1 MSNRRLCWKGGIGMH
16 WYNHRLQDP
25 VAHDQKWKTTVKPNF
40 ATLLIAVLIIILV
53 AIYKPILLLA
63 VVPAFVLIGIVWC
76 RLADR
81 ALKKLKKADEPAE

>member
-1 MSNRRLCWKGGIGMH
+1 MH
-16 WYNHRLQDP
+16 WHNSPLRDP
-25 VAHDQKWKTTVKPNF
+25 TAHDQKWETTVKPNF
-40 ATLLIAVLIIILV
+40 ATLLLAIFIIIPI

-81 ALKKLKKADEPAE
+81 ALKKIKQADESAGER

>member
-1 MSNRRLCWKGGIGMH
+1 MQ

-40 ATLLIAVLIIILV
+40 ATLLIAVLIIIPV

-63 VVPAFVLIGIVWC
+63 VVPAFALIGIVWC

-81 ALKKLKKADEPAE
+81 ALKKLKEADEPAE